1 MKMKVLSMSDIY
13 QVRSSHHLDIEDQRV
28 ILQLYQPLIGHE
40 STILYLTLFSELN
53 QLTLTKK
60 PALISR
66 LCKVTGFPVSSLSQ
80 ALAKLEAVGLISTY
94 VKHHDNR
101 YLFDLKM
108 PLSANQFMKHKILN
122 TLLVQRLHD
131 EYTKTA
137 MAFQTYNV
145 DLNQYDDVSVSFT
158 DVFDIQLHSEQVL
171 QEKEYRKK
179 VHNTIEDDYDMT
191 LFYQSME
198 SLQLSRKML
207 SQDNIKLIQQL
218 GILYKINALDMLD
231 MVKQNMNGDHL
242 NEQTL
247 TENCRQHYDLKMPQK
262 FEEIFHKQSVLLQQN
277 QGTTDL
283 DRHIYY
289 LENISPYDLLK
300 DKMGGREPLKRDL
313 QVIES
318 VLTDLQLEPGVMNAL
333 IELTLYKC
341 NQSLPRNFIEAVA
354 SQWKR
359 KKISTVKDAIA
370 EGKAYIHYSKDNSD
384 DQWFHHEPV
393 ESNDQEVQEA
403 NQDLMN
409 MLNSLYE

>member
-1 MKMKVLSMSDIY
+1 MKVLSMSDIY
-13 QVRSSHHLDIEDQRV
+13 QVRSSYHLEMEDQRV
-28 ILQLYQPLIGHE
+28 LLQLYQPLIGHE

-66 LCKVTGFPVSSLSQ
+66 LCKITGFSVSSLTQ
-80 ALAKLEAVGLISTY
+80 AITKLEAVGLISTY
-94 VKHHDNR
+94 VKHQDNR

-122 TLLVQRLHD
+122 TLLSQRLHD
-131 EYTKTA
+131 EYDKTVI
-137 MAFQTYNV
+137 AFQTYNV
-145 DLNQYDDVSVSFT
+145 DLNQYEDISSSFT
-158 DVFDIQLHSEQVL
+158 DVFDIQLQSNQVL

-179 VHNTIEDDYDMT
+179 VHNIIEDSYDMT

-207 SQDNIKLIQQL
+207 TQDNIKLIQQL

-231 MVKQNMNGDHL
+231 MVKQNMNNDHL
-242 NEQTL
+242 DEQSL
-247 TENCRQHYDLKMPQK
+247 ISNCRHYYDLKMPQK

-277 QGTTDL
+277 QGKSDL
-283 DRHIYY
+283 DKHIYY

-300 DKMGGREPLKRDL
+300 DKLGGREPLKRDL

-341 NQSLPRNFIEAVA
+341 NQSLPRNFIEAIA

-359 KKISTVKDAIA
+359 KNISTVKDAIA
-370 EGKAYIHYSKDNSD
+370 EGKAYIQYSKENSE
-384 DQWFHHEPV
+384 DQWFHHEQI
-393 ESNDQEVQEA
+393 EADSQDVQEA

>member
-1 MKMKVLSMSDIY
+1 MKVLSMSDIY
-13 QVRSSHHLDIEDQRV
+13 QVRSSYHLEMEDQRV
-28 ILQLYQPLIGHE
+28 LLQLYQPLIGHE
-40 STILYLTLFSELN
+40 SIILYLTLFSELN

-66 LCKVTGFPVSSLSQ
+66 LCKITGFSVSSLTQ
-80 ALAKLEAVGLISTY
+80 AITKLEAVGLISTY
-94 VKHHDNR
+94 VKHQDNR

-122 TLLVQRLHD
+122 TLLSQRLHD
-131 EYTKTA
+131 EYDKTVI
-137 MAFQTYNV
+137 AFQTYNV
-145 DLNQYDDVSVSFT
+145 DLNQYEDISSSFT
-158 DVFDIQLHSEQVL
+158 DVFDIQLQSNQVL

-179 VHNTIEDDYDMT
+179 VHNIIEDSYDMT

-207 SQDNIKLIQQL
+207 TQDNIKLIQQL

-231 MVKQNMNGDHL
+231 MVKQNMNNDHL
-242 NEQTL
+242 DEQSL
-247 TENCRQHYDLKMPQK
+247 ISNCRHYYDLKMPQK

-277 QGTTDL
+277 QGKSDL
-283 DRHIYY
+283 DKHIYY

-300 DKMGGREPLKRDL
+300 DKLGGREPLKRDL

-341 NQSLPRNFIEAVA
+341 NQSLPRNFIEAIA

-359 KKISTVKDAIA
+359 KNISTVKDAIA
-370 EGKAYIHYSKDNSD
+370 EGKAYIQYSKENSE
-384 DQWFHHEPV
+384 DQWFHHEQI
-393 ESNDQEVQEA
+393 EADSQDVQEA

>member
-1 MKMKVLSMSDIY
+1 MKVLSMSDIY

-80 ALAKLEAVGLISTY
+80 ALAKLEAV
-94 VKHHDNR
+94 
-101 YLFDLKM
+101 
-108 PLSANQFMKHKILN
+108 
-122 TLLVQRLHD
+122 
-131 EYTKTA
+131 
-137 MAFQTYNV
+137 V

-247 TENCRQHYDLKMPQK
+247 TENCRQYYDLKMPQK